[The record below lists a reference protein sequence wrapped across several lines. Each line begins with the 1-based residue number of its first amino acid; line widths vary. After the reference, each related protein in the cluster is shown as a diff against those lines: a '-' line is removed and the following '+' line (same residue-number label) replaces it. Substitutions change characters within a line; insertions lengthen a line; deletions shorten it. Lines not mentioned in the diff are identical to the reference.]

1 MSRLAGKIC
10 VITGAGTGIGR
21 EIAQRFAVEGA
32 TVVCADV
39 NGNAAEATTGK
50 ILERGG
56 KARALAFDVGD
67 FDAVTAAYATVAES
81 FGALDIQVSNAGV
94 TMRTPFLEV
103 TPEQFHAII
112 RTNLYGVLFCG
123 QEAAKLMRKGGKGGR
138 IVNITS
144 VSGQQG
150 GTGRAAYGAS
160 KAGII
165 NLTQTM
171 AVELAASGIL
181 VNAIAPGPTEVER
194 TAHAPA
200 QRAAFLARLAIKRY
214 AQPADIAAACLFLAS
229 DDSSYVTG
237 HVLNVDGGFMAAG
250 VMYDPAA
257 GEGAPKT
264 IPSAQSDRQ

>member
-10 VITGAGTGIGR
+10 VVTGAGTGIGR

-67 FDAVTAAYATVAES
+67 FDAVTTAYATVAES

-123 QEAAKLMRKGGKGGR
+123 QKAAKLMRKGGNGGR

-171 AVELAASGIL
+171 AMELAPHAVT
-181 VNAIAPGPTEVER
+181 VNAVAPGPTQVPR
-194 TAHAPA
+194 LSHGPK
-200 QRAAFLARLAIKRY
+200 QRAAFLSRMALKRY
-214 AQPADIAAACLFLAS
+214 ATPQDIAAAVTFLAS
-229 DDSSYVTG
+229 PDAAFITG
-237 HVLNVDGGFMAAG
+237 HVLNVDGGFAAAG
-250 VMYDPAA
+250 VLFDPAD
-257 GEGAPKT
+257 EL
-264 IPSAQSDRQ
+264 